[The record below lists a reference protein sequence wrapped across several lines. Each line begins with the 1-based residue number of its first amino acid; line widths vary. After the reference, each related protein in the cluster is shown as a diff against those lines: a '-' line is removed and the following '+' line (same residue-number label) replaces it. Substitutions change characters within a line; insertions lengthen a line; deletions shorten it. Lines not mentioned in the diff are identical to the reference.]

1 MNNLTRLNVA
11 TEEDA
16 DQIRDLMIEVEEDE
30 TSKWYSNGE
39 RPHIPGFDSLDMH
52 KYHARYGRY
61 YKIINRDILV
71 GVILI
76 STTGREHARIDRL
89 YILPGYQ
96 GENIGSDV
104 LLLIEESNPEIKI
117 WTLDTTQKSPRN
129 HYFYEKNGYRLVAED
144 KYERYYRKETNC
156 NDYGQSEFSTN
167 KDFSKQNFRGC
178 NLQDT
183 DYYDVNL
190 NNTCFSN
197 ANMGN
202 VRLQNVNLSNTH
214 ITNTNMSN
222 SILGDSNMSNVEI
235 CHVSLGGAY
244 LHDTNLSVDGE
255 KRPLLLERCEM
266 IGSKMVDSNLSNLTI
281 QNCNIEGMKI
291 DGILVTD
298 LLRSYNNSK

>member
-1 MNNLTRLNVA
+1 MNNLTRLSVA

-16 DQIRDLMIEVEEDE
+16 DQIRNLMIMIEEDE
-30 TSKWYSNGE
+30 ASKWYSNSE
-39 RPHIPGFDSLDMH
+39 RPHIPGFDSLDMQ
-52 KYHARYGRY
+52 KYHARYGMY
-61 YKIINRDILV
+61 YKIINRDSLV

-76 STTGREHARIDRL
+76 STSGREHARIDQL
-89 YILPGYQ
+89 YIHPGYQ
-96 GENIGSDV
+96 GKHIGSDV
-104 LLLIEESNPEIKI
+104 LQLIEESNPEIKI

-129 HYFYEKNGYRLVAED
+129 HYFYEKNGYKLIAED
-144 KYERYYRKETNC
+144 KYERYYLKETNRT
-156 NDYGQSEFSTN
+156 DYDQNKFSISI
-167 KDFSKQNFRGC
+167 DFSKHNFRGC

-190 NNTCFSN
+190 NHSCFSN

-202 VRLQNVNLSNTH
+202 VRLSNVNLSNSH

-222 SILGDSNMSNVEI
+222 SILGDSNLSNVEI

-244 LHDTNLSVDGE
+244 LHDTHLSVDGE
-255 KRPLLLERCEM
+255 RRPILLERCEM
-266 IGSKMVDSNLSNLTI
+266 IGSKMIDSNLSNLTI

-298 LLRSYNNSK
+298 LLKSYNNSK